1 MDYLKTCN
9 CGDTTPVQQ
18 ESSSTTEFDSWDP
31 KSLRLPGS
39 AVQESPIA
47 SDYVVY
53 HEITAKIPSLRH
65 ELHIIHKRLGL
76 CCTEDGGCLRNY
88 CRVS

>member
-18 ESSSTTEFDSWDP
+18 ERSGTTGFDSQHP
-31 KSLRLPGS
+31 KGLRLPGS
-39 AVQESPIA
+39 SVHESPIA

-53 HEITAKIPSLRH
+53 HEIIAKNTIP
-65 ELHIIHKRLGL
+65 EA
-76 CCTEDGGCLRNY
+76 
-88 CRVS
+88 